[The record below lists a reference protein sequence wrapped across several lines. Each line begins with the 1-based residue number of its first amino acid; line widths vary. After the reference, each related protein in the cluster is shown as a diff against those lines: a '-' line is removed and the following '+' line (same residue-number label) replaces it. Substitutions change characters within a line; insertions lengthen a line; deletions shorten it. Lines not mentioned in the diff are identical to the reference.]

1 MPWVFEANADEQAA
15 LDEAEGDLNGFL
27 DAGTVTVPD
36 RDRRGFGADRFAA
49 KPSASSALE
58 IAWTDLVRRVGAP
71 ALPATVQVIGTVQR
85 ENPFTDHKFTLWIPG

>member
-49 KPSASSALE
+49 
-58 IAWTDLVRRVGAP
+58 
-71 ALPATVQVIGTVQR
+71 
-85 ENPFTDHKFTLWIPG
+85 